1 MSLKKIYEKL
11 RKDRADS
18 IVSAI
23 IVFPIMASFLITGVD
38 YSIFMGNRGRIQG
51 IARDS
56 ARTVAIMGGN
66 GIPKSNLV
74 TPIQKAY
81 GTSRS
86 KACSKIDNK
95 SIAYG
100 ALNDNSSST
109 ECQVIKALTVDKG
122 LVDVSVSAVQCTP
135 QVATSIGAQVTCTV
149 TWEYDGIPGSI
160 LTFIRPDPKN
170 NFRTSP
176 IKTSTTGS
184 SESEVRFDTS
194 DLVSDSE

>member
-66 GIPKSNLV
+66 GIPKNNLV

-86 KACSKIDNK
+86 EACSKIGEK

-109 ECQVIKALTVDKG
+109 ECQVMKALTVDKG
-122 LVDVSVSAVQCTP
+122 LVGVSVSAVQCTP
-135 QVATSIGAQVTCTV
+135 QVATSIGAQVRCTV
-149 TWEYDGIPGSI
+149 TWKYDGIPGSI
-160 LTFIRPDPKN
+160 LTFINTEQDITKRKPPVMN
-170 NFRTSP
+170 
-176 IKTSTTGS
+176 TTGS
-184 SESEVRFDTS
+184 SESEVRFDTG
-194 DLVSDSE
+194 DLVSE